1 MAEKPT
7 EITITAD
14 CLVYTVVELHPQVIP
29 VFVRHGL
36 QCPGCYIA
44 PYHTIADTA
53 REYGLGL
60 GRLLGDLNSA
70 IGATD

>member
-1 MAEKPT
+1 
-7 EITITAD
+7 
-14 CLVYTVVELHPQVIP
+14 VVELHPQVIP